1 MRWDKGYNKKKTQF
15 QVSTD
20 QKEELL
26 CVIVSDPD
34 YVRPQTPTFHCAN
47 ASHESDFSM
56 E

>member
-26 CVIVSDPD
+26 CVIVFDPD